1 MDAEDTS
8 GPEDPTEADGGAT
21 RRELLERGAAV
32 AAVAGAAALLTS
44 SAQAVP
50 TTAAAARAKKKPKAG
65 MNVLV
70 IMVDQ
75 MRHPALTMSDERFHS
90 SMPNLSRL
98 MRKSVRFDRHIT
110 ASNACSPA
118 RSAFI
123 TGLYTHQTGMYITQE
138 LKDGGAFGG
147 PSPDL
152 NRGFPTYGT
161 MLRSL
166 GYDTPWIGKWHLSTT
181 GDYEPYGFT
190 NFTFPSP
197 NGGPAEGMKEDP
209 NIATQFV
216 DWIGARQQA
225 DGPWCT
231 TVSLVNPHD
240 ISFYPRWTRR
250 TEGQDDPRKVFRR
263 LPVNFETPSQLLARK
278 KPTSQRGL
286 QQAEATAVGV
296 MPWKG
301 SRAVAAWT
309 DMLDTYLLMHRQ
321 VDREIG
327 RVIDAL
333 NKRPEIARNTIVLF
347 TADHGEYAGAH
358 GLRGKGAAV
367 YEEAINVPLSV
378 YDPSG
383 TWTTATNRSRMQLT
397 SSVDVAPL
405 LMTLASGGDRWRSD
419 GRWAHLRRRGRIER
433 QLADP
438 RAAGR
443 RYVVHATDERWVEEG
458 ATFIHG
464 DGGPPQIASVRTAK
478 GKYASYGFWKSGTV
492 ELQARGAQSE
502 AYDYAR
508 RRGMLELDNLMRS
521 ARTRRDPLVK
531 QLQELLF
538 DEAMPKELDAPLP
551 KALQPF
557 RQKAIDDYLA
567 YIAVA

>member
-1 MDAEDTS
+1 M
-8 GPEDPTEADGGAT
+8 EADDSIDVAVEVEPGTT

-32 AAVAGAAALLTS
+32 AAVAGAAALLPQA
-44 SAQAVP
+44 AQASP
-50 TTAAAARAKKKPKAG
+50 TAAAARAAKKPKGG

-75 MRHPALTMSDERFHS
+75 MRHPALTMSDARFRR

-98 MRKSVRFDRHIT
+98 MAKSVRFDRHIT

-138 LKDGGAFGG
+138 LKEDGAFGG

-152 NRGFPTYGT
+152 NRGFPTYGS
-161 MLRSL
+161 MLRTL

-181 GDYEPYGFT
+181 GDYEPYGFA
-190 NFTFPSP
+190 NMTFPSP
-197 NGGPAEGMKEDP
+197 NGGPGEGMTEDP

-216 DWIGARQQA
+216 DWIGARQQS

-263 LPVNFETPSQLLARK
+263 MPANFETPSQLLARK

-301 SRAVAAWT
+301 SRAVDAWT
-309 DMLDTYLLMHRQ
+309 DMLDTYLLMHEQ

-367 YEEAINVPLSV
+367 YEEAINVPFSV

-383 TWTTATNRSRMQLT
+383 TWTTATSRSRTQLT

-405 LMTLASGGDRWRSD
+405 LMTLASGGDKWRSD
-419 GRWAHLRRRGRIER
+419 SRWAHLRRRGRIER
-433 QLADP
+433 QLRDP

-443 RYVVHATDERWVEEG
+443 RYVVHATDEHWVEEG

-464 DGGPPQIASVRTAK
+464 DGGPPQITSVRTAN

-492 ELQARGAQSE
+492 ELQDAGAQSE
-502 AYDYAR
+502 AYDYAK
-508 RRGMLELDNLMRS
+508 RRGVLELDNLMRS

-538 DEAMPKELDAPLP
+538 DEAMPNELDAPLP

-557 RQKAIDDYLA
+557 RQQAIDDYLK
-567 YIAVA
+567 YVAAQ

>member
-1 MDAEDTS
+1 M
-8 GPEDPTEADGGAT
+8 EADGRNDPSADTVQGAT
-21 RRELLERGAAV
+21 RRELLERGAAA
-32 AAVAGAAALLTS
+32 AAVVGAAALLPAG
-44 SAQAVP
+44 AQASS
-50 TTAAAARAKKKPKAG
+50 TGAAARARKKPKAG

-75 MRHPALTMSDERFHS
+75 MRHPALTMSDKRFRS
-90 SMPNLSRL
+90 SMPHLSRL

-123 TGLYTHQTGMYITQE
+123 TGLYTHQTGMFITQE

-181 GDYEPYGFT
+181 GDYEPYGFA
-190 NFTFPSP
+190 NMTFPSP
-197 NGGPAEGMKEDP
+197 NGGPGEGMREDP
-209 NIATQFV
+209 NIAGQFV
-216 DWIGARQQA
+216 DWIGARQES

-250 TEGQDDPRKVFRR
+250 TEGQSDPRAVFRR
-263 LPVNFETPSQLLARK
+263 IPANFETPSQLLARK
-278 KPTSQRGL
+278 KPTAQRGL
-286 QQAEATAVGV
+286 QQAEAAAVGV
-296 MPWKG
+296 MPWHGAK
-301 SRAVAAWT
+301 AVDAWT
-309 DMLDTYLLMHRQ
+309 DMLDTYLLMHQQ

-333 NKRPEIARNTIVLF
+333 NRRPEIARNTVILF

-358 GLRGKGAAV
+358 GLRGKGAAA
-367 YEEAINVPLSV
+367 YEEAIHVPLSV

-383 TWTTATNRSRMQLT
+383 TWAAATGKARTQLT

-405 LMTLASGGDRWRSD
+405 LMTLASGGDGWRGD
-419 GRWAHLRRRGRIER
+419 GRWRHLAKRGRIER
-433 QLADP
+433 QLGDP

-443 RYVVHATDERWVEEG
+443 RYVIHATDERWVEEG

-464 DGGPPQIASVRTAK
+464 SGGPPQIASVRTAR
-478 GKYASYGFWKSGTV
+478 GKYASYNFWKSGTV
-492 ELQARGAQSE
+492 DIQTKDAQTE
-502 AYDYAR
+502 AYDYAT
-508 RRGMLELDNLMRS
+508 RRGIQELDNLMRTS
-521 ARTRRDPLVK
+521 RKRRDPLVK
-531 QLQELLF
+531 QLEELLW
-538 DEAMPKELDAPLP
+538 DEAIPKELRAPLP

-557 RQKAIDDYLA
+557 QQEAIDSYLK
-567 YIAVA
+567 YIAAG